1 MLIPLQ
7 RVREKESQIRGKA
20 KVSPKA
26 KTKVKVVGTLST
38 PKGLQVGNGLCGI
51 SSLGKRIQVKAKAR
65 KIKTKVKAKA
75 IKVKVVEFQM
85 LSPSTRLKSNSLQQ
99 PLLVIN
105 LNQKSLPCTLLKKQC
120 RPSQRHA
127 KSLAS
132 QSLIVVEVPDEQ
144 HHKHLPEER

>member
-1 MLIPLQ
+1 ML
-7 RVREKESQIRGKA
+7 R
-20 KVSPKA
+20 
-26 KTKVKVVGTLST
+26 
-38 PKGLQVGNGLCGI
+38 
-51 SSLGKRIQVKAKAR
+51 VKAKAR
-65 KIKTKVKAKA
+65 RVKTKAKA
-75 IKVKVVEFQM
+75 KVIKVKVVEFQM
-85 LSPSTRLKSNSLQQ
+85 LSPMPGLKSNSLQQ

-144 HHKHLPEER
+144 HYKHLPKEQ